1 MGEAQWWADRTSA
14 FGLGLERVPVTAS
27 CFRKSRKPLLTGPA
41 SCAMIVRRLAL
52 TPLVHTLMATNQR
65 AVLLGIDGATFDL
78 LGPWM
83 DAGHLPH
90 LERLSRQGVSGELE
104 STRPPTTA
112 PAWVACVTGV
122 NPGKHGVFD
131 FRESPLKDP
140 RRPLISSRSVR
151 APALWHILNHHGRQ
165 VGLLNVP
172 VSYPPEPVEGFV
184 VAGMLSPGPTS
195 DYAYPRGLRGEL
207 NARGYVID
215 VEIQRYD
222 VQAEA
227 DANRFL
233 DDLLAAMQ
241 KRAEVLFYL
250 MDNRPW
256 HFLMPVFVAAD
267 RIQHLFWKTLADPE
281 SEFYG
286 GPLAERLR
294 SRILA
299 VYQGLDAVVGELLAR
314 VDADGQINL
323 FVVSDHGFGSTKAWF
338 NANRWLQD
346 QGWLRLKPRAALR
359 KRLFYEL
366 MRANESRVARV
377 LLPESLGRTI
387 RRRVRSGR
395 SVFKTDLD
403 QCIDWA
409 RTQAFFAS
417 IPAQGFY
424 IHVKRNGIGTV
435 DPGAEYQALRQ
446 QLHDR
451 LQTVSDPRT
460 GERIVD
466 RVWFREDLYSGPY
479 AHLAPDVAFVARD
492 YAYLGRELL
501 GTRSVVETS
510 MNWANG
516 FHRMNGVFLAYGPL
530 LDRGVRVQ
538 GATMLD
544 VAPTLLHSMGLP
556 VPTNMD
562 GRVLAEAF
570 APDFMALNPVR
581 QEAQLEGEGMLGA
594 EGYSDGERAE
604 VEGRLAALGYLE

>member
-1 MGEAQWWADRTSA
+1 
-14 FGLGLERVPVTAS
+14 
-27 CFRKSRKPLLTGPA
+27 
-41 SCAMIVRRLAL
+41 
-52 TPLVHTLMATNQR
+52 MATNQR

-83 DAGHLPH
+83 EAGHLPH
-90 LERLSRQGVSGELE
+90 LERLSREGVCGDLE

-151 APALWHILNHHGRQ
+151 APTLWHILSHHGRQ

-172 VSYPPEPVEGFV
+172 VSYPPDPVDSFV
-184 VAGMLSPGPTS
+184 VAGMMSPGPSS
-195 DYAYPRGLRGEL
+195 DYAYPHGLRGEL

-215 VEIQRYD
+215 VEIQKYD

-233 DDLLAAMQ
+233 DDVLSAMQ
-241 KRAEVLFYL
+241 VRAEVLLHL

-256 HFLMPVFVAAD
+256 QFLMAVFVAAD

-281 SEFYG
+281 SDFYHS
-286 GPLAERLR
+286 PAAERLR

-299 VYQGLDAVVGELLAR
+299 VYQGMDALVGELLAR
-314 VDADGQINL
+314 VDADGQIGL

-346 QGWLRLKPRAALR
+346 QGWLHLKPRSALR
-359 KRLFYEL
+359 KRFFYEL
-366 MRANESRVARV
+366 MQANDSRMAKA
-377 LLPESLGRTI
+377 LLPESLGRSI

-409 RTQAFFAS
+409 RTRAFFAS

-424 IHVKRNGIGTV
+424 IHVRRNGIGTV
-435 DPGAEYQALRQ
+435 DPGTEYQELRQ
-446 QLHDR
+446 QLRDR
-451 LQTVSDPRT
+451 LLKVSDPRS

-466 RVWFREDLYSGPY
+466 RVWFREEVYDGPY
-479 AHLAPDVAFVARD
+479 THLAPDVLFVARD

-501 GTRSVVETS
+501 GTRCVVETS

-516 FHRMNGVFLAYGPL
+516 FHRMNGIFLAYGSHL
-530 LDRGVRVQ
+530 GRGVQAQ
-538 GATMLD
+538 GATMVD
-544 VAPTLLHSMGLP
+544 VAPTVLHSLGLP
-556 VPTNMD
+556 VPGNMD

-570 APDFMALNPVR
+570 ASDYMALNPVR
-581 QEAQLEGEGMLGA
+581 RESPLA
-594 EGYSDGERAE
+594 ESGRKGSKGYSDDERAE
-604 VEGRLAALGYLE
+604 VEGRLAALGYIE

>member
-1 MGEAQWWADRTSA
+1 
-14 FGLGLERVPVTAS
+14 
-27 CFRKSRKPLLTGPA
+27 
-41 SCAMIVRRLAL
+41 
-52 TPLVHTLMATNQR
+52 MATNQR

-83 DAGHLPH
+83 EAGHLPH
-90 LERLSRQGVSGELE
+90 LQRLSQEGVCGELE

-151 APALWHILNHHGRQ
+151 APALWQILSHHGQQ

-172 VSYPPEPVEGFV
+172 VSYPPDPVDGFV
-184 VAGMLSPGPTS
+184 VAGMMSPGPAS
-195 DYAYPRGLRGEL
+195 DYTYPRALRGEL
-207 NARGYVID
+207 DARGYVID
-215 VEIQRYD
+215 VEIQKYD

-233 DDLLAAMQ
+233 DDVLAAMQ
-241 KRAEVLFYL
+241 VRAEVLFHL
-250 MDNRPW
+250 MDDRPW
-256 HFLMPVFVAAD
+256 QFLMAVFVAAD

-281 SEFYG
+281 SEFYR
-286 GPLAERLR
+286 GPEAERLR
-294 SRILA
+294 SRILT
-299 VYQGLDAVVGELLAR
+299 VYRAMDAVVGELLAR
-314 VDADGQINL
+314 VDASGQIAL

-346 QGWLRLKPRAALR
+346 QGWLHLKPRSALR
-359 KRLFYEL
+359 KRFFYEL
-366 MRANESRVARV
+366 MQANDSRMAKA
-377 LLPESLGRTI
+377 LLPESLGRSI

-403 QCIDWA
+403 QCVDWA
-409 RTQAFFAS
+409 RTRAFFAS

-435 DPGAEYQALRQ
+435 EPGAEYQELRQ
-446 QLHDR
+446 QLRDR
-451 LQTVSDPRT
+451 LLKVSDPRS

-466 RVWFREDLYSGPY
+466 RVWFREEVYDGPY
-479 AHLAPDVAFVARD
+479 THLAPDVLFVARD

-501 GTRSVVETS
+501 GTRGVVETS

-516 FHRMNGVFLAYGPL
+516 FHRMNGIFLAYGPHMG
-530 LDRGVRVQ
+530 RGVRAQ
-538 GATMLD
+538 GATMVD
-544 VAPTLLHSMGLP
+544 VAPTLLHSLGLP
-556 VPTNMD
+556 VPGNMD
-562 GRVLAEAF
+562 GRVLADVF
-570 APDFMALNPVR
+570 ASDYMALNPVR
-581 QEAQLEGEGMLGA
+581 RESPLAASGTEGS
-594 EGYSDGERAE
+594 EGYSDDERAE
-604 VEGRLAALGYLE
+604 VEGRLAALGYIE